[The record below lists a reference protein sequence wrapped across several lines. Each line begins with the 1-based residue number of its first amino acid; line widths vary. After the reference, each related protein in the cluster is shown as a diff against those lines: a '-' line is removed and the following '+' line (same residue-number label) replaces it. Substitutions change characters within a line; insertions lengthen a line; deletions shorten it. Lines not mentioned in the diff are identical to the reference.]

1 MVSNDLEK
9 SLRDAV
15 SRHFDERVSDLQQE
29 VARLQTG
36 VNDAFARL
44 AERLADDGE
53 TSQALASTVAEHLH
67 TAHTEGIEEAV
78 AHAARARASSDVAL
92 IKAAIDDID
101 NQRTQT
107 DILNAL
113 VNRAASFAPRIAFFI
128 IKNNRATGWRARGL
142 EGTVGDEAVREIS
155 LPLEQRTL
163 ISEIVE
169 SKQSWSGA
177 ATAHEDDKGIYNVLG
192 SEQAPERLVAVP
204 LVARG
209 RTVAALYA
217 DSADLDADAVNLE
230 ALETMVRV
238 AGMAVELLATNRPAP
253 LDARTPPAP
262 QPFIPPPPS
271 VAPPARHASTQP
283 FTHTPPMPSSPD
295 AAPPANVSDSSSA
308 RGASDSTGD
317 TNQPAS
323 VSHANSMI
331 SSPDS
336 ISSPGSMATEATT
349 GALDESPPTATA
361 HASAETTAPPTA
373 VETPGQP
380 SPLGTARSY
389 GRSGAQTDLP
399 VEVADEEERRFH
411 NEARRF
417 ARLLV
422 SEIKLYNE
430 QKVREGRA
438 SADIYARLTEEID
451 RSREMYDKRVRPEV
465 VASYDYFHTE
475 IVNTL
480 AEGDDAKL
488 GNGYPGAIVS

>member
-1 MVSNDLEK
+1 VVSNDLEK

-44 AERLADDGE
+44 AERLSDDGE

-78 AHAARARASSDVAL
+78 AHASRARASSDVAL
-92 IKAAIDDID
+92 IKAAIDDLD

-155 LPLEQRTL
+155 LPLERRTL

-177 ATAHEDDKGIYNVLG
+177 ATAHEDDKDIYNVLG
-192 SEQAPERLVAVP
+192 AEQAPERLVAVP

-209 RTVAALYA
+209 RAVAALYA
-217 DSADLDADAVNLE
+217 DSANLNADAINLE

-238 AGMAVELLATNRPAP
+238 AGMAVELLATNRAAP

-271 VAPPARHASTQP
+271 VSPPPSRHASTQP
-283 FTHTPPMPSSPD
+283 FTYTPPAPSSPD
-295 AAPPANVSDSSSA
+295 VAQAVMSDSSSA
-308 RGASDSTGD
+308 PDANNSNAYTPTPPPHADSTM
-317 TNQPAS
+317 
-323 VSHANSMI
+323 V

-336 ISSPGSMATEATT
+336 
-349 GALDESPPTATA
+349 TAA
-361 HASAETTAPPTA
+361 
-373 VETPGQP
+373 
-380 SPLGTARSY
+380 
-389 GRSGAQTDLP
+389 
-399 VEVADEEERRFH
+399 
-411 NEARRF
+411 
-417 ARLLV
+417 
-422 SEIKLYNE
+422 
-430 QKVREGRA
+430 
-438 SADIYARLTEEID
+438 
-451 RSREMYDKRVRPEV
+451 
-465 VASYDYFHTE
+465 
-475 IVNTL
+475 
-480 AEGDDAKL
+480 
-488 GNGYPGAIVS
+488 

>member
-217 DSADLDADAVNLE
+217 DSADLDADAINLE

-262 QPFIPPPPS
+262 QPFMPPPPS

-283 FTHTPPMPSSPD
+283 FTNTPPVPSSLDAAQSSMSDASSAPD
-295 AAPPANVSDSSSA
+295 ANNF
-308 RGASDSTGD
+308 TGD
-317 TNQPAS
+317 TNSHTS
-323 VSHANSMI
+323 VSRANSMI
-331 SSPDS
+331 SSPD
-336 ISSPGSMATEATT
+336 SMATEATT
-349 GALDESPPTATA
+349 GALDGAPPTTNAP
-361 HASAETTAPPTA
+361 ASEETTAPPSVVA
-373 VETPGQP
+373 ETPSQP
-380 SPLGTARSY
+380 SPLGTARTY
-389 GRSGAQTDLP
+389 GRGGAQTDLP
-399 VEVADEEERRFH
+399 VEVTDEEERRFH

-438 SADIYARLTEEID
+438 GADIYLRLTEEID
-451 RSREMYDKRVRPEV
+451 RSREMYDKRVRHEV
-465 VASYDYFHTE
+465 AASYDYFHAE
-475 IVNTL
+475 VVNTL

-488 GNGYPGAIVS
+488 GDGYPGAIVS